1 MGIIGQL
8 LYAVLMVF
16 CIAAVPNLA
25 KEYIVGDAEG
35 WAVNVN
41 YDSWVS
47 GKTFTVGDS
56 LVFNSGPMHT
66 VDEVSET
73 DYDSCANDNSITS
86 DSSGASTISLTTS
99 GTHYFICGA
108 MGHCDSG
115 MKLAVNVVETSDD
128 TSSSPSLT
136 PAPTPLLGATTT
148 PATTPELPVPSSN
161 DTDIPPNPTPFES
174 ISSSSNMPSTTTS
187 PSAFEPV
194 SSKSAPLTT
203 IINDPDALEP
213 TPPFF
218 ESTSNVDGESSSSAN
233 TVSSPTVGA
242 LFIGLLT
249 LFRMTLL

>member
-1 MGIIGQL
+1 MGIIGQVL
-8 LYAVLMVF
+8 FAFLMVF
-16 CIAAVPNLA
+16 CIAAVPNSA

-35 WAVNVN
+35 WTMNVN

-56 LVFNSGPMHT
+56 LVFNYGAMHT

-73 DYDSCANDNSITS
+73 EYDSCATGNSITS

-99 GTHYFICGA
+99 GSHYFICGA

-115 MKLAVNVVETSDD
+115 MKLAVIVAETSDD
-128 TSSSPSLT
+128 ASSVPSLT

-161 DTDIPPNPTPFES
+161 DTDITPNPTPFES
-174 ISSSSNMPSTTTS
+174 ISSSSNMPSTTTT

-194 SSKSAPLTT
+194 SPKSAPLTT
-203 IINDPDALEP
+203 VINDPNALEP
-213 TPPFF
+213 TPPFS
-218 ESTSNVDGESSSSAN
+218 ESSSNVDGESSSSAKI
-233 TVSSPTVGA
+233 VSSPTAGA
-242 LFIGLLT
+242 VFIGLLT
-249 LFRMTLL
+249 LFRMTFL

>member
-1 MGIIGQL
+1 MGTIGHL

-16 CIAAVPNLA
+16 CIAAMPNLA

-35 WAVNVN
+35 WTMHVN

-56 LVFNSGPMHT
+56 LVFNYGAMHT

-73 DYDSCANDNSITS
+73 EYDSCANGNSITS
-86 DSSGASTISLTTS
+86 HSSGASTISLTTS

-108 MGHCDSG
+108 MSHCDSG
-115 MKLAVNVVETSDD
+115 MKLA
-128 TSSSPSLT
+128 
-136 PAPTPLLGATTT
+136 APTPLLGATTT

-161 DTDIPPNPTPFES
+161 DTDITPNPTPFES
-174 ISSSSNMPSTTTS
+174 ISSSSNMPSTTAS

-194 SSKSAPLTT
+194 SSKSVPLTT
-203 IINDPDALEP
+203 IINDPNALEP
-213 TPPFF
+213 TPPFS